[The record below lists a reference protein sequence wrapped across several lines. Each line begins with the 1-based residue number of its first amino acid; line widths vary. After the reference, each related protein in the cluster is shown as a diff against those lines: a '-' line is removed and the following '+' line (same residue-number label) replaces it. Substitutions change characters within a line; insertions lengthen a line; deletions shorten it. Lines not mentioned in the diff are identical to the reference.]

1 MTALPVV
8 GRELRVASRRPGTFG
23 TRAGAAL
30 LALLLGSTVYLM
42 TERASPA
49 GRGMAMFFA
58 LAWLAWLYCLLAGVR
73 VTSDCI
79 SVERREGTLGLLFL
93 TDLKGFDIVLGKLAA
108 TSLHSIYGL
117 LAILPVLALP
127 LLMGGIGLG
136 QLLQV
141 AAVLTVTLFFSLAV
155 GMFVSCWFEN
165 GRRAMGGTLLILTL
179 ITGGPFGLLAIQLM
193 NLGRGGR
200 PDFAITTPSPL
211 MAQALAATESGPGKP
226 DHLLWPSVAWVT
238 GFGLLFLVL
247 ACLALPKVWR
257 ELPRLL
263 PARSGAGGS
272 RGTAPSRSV
281 ATAAHRTR
289 LLDIN
294 PFHWLTSRR
303 PNRVLIEIAALFL
316 MTALWLWGTDE
327 WRLWNDPGWF
337 MMTSIGLH
345 VIFKVRIALAAAT
358 QLSEERRTGSMELLL
373 STPLTVGRI
382 VGGQMRSLLR
392 WGWLWLGFI
401 LLADLLLV
409 LGILDH
415 MFSDRSI
422 MVLAAVCH
430 VAALPADA
438 LAIALLAMWR
448 SLVVSHSSQASGSA
462 FFRIIVVPCLV
473 IIAFGVMAD
482 LFNWNLRWL
491 NSMGEHAAIL
501 ALYAL
506 CFLNDLV
513 WGGYGWARLNGRFR
527 EVAATRFERKK
538 GWLRVLFGGH

>member
-30 LALLLGSTVYLM
+30 LALLLGITVYLM
-42 TERASPA
+42 TERASPS
-49 GRGMAMFFA
+49 GRGMAMFYA

-73 VTSDCI
+73 LTSDCI

-127 LLMGGIGLG
+127 LLMGGIGLT
-136 QLLQV
+136 QLVQV
-141 AAVLTVTLFFSLAV
+141 ASVLAVTLFFSLAV

-193 NLGRGGR
+193 GHRGGQ
-200 PDFAITTPSPL
+200 PDFKIATPSPL
-211 MAQALAATESGPGKP
+211 MAQSLAATESGGGKP

-238 GFGLLFLVL
+238 GFGLLFLIL
-247 ACLALPKVWR
+247 ACLVLPRVWR

-263 PARSGAGGS
+263 PARMGATGPAGG
-272 RGTAPSRSV
+272 APIRSIT
-281 ATAAHRTR
+281 TAAYRTR
-289 LLDIN
+289 LLDLN
-294 PFHWLTSRR
+294 PFHWLTSRK
-303 PNRVLIEIAALFL
+303 PNRLPMEIGVLLL
-316 MTALWLWGTDE
+316 LTGLWFWGTNE
-327 WRLWNDPGWF
+327 WRLSNDPGWF
-337 MMTSIGLH
+337 IITSIGLH

-392 WGWLWLGFI
+392 WGGLWLGFI
-401 LLADLLLV
+401 LVTDVLLLMAAM
-409 LGILDH
+409 DH
-415 MFSDRSI
+415 MFSERSVL
-422 MVLAAVCH
+422 VLAAVCH
-430 VAALPADA
+430 MVALPVDA

-462 FFRIIVVPCLV
+462 FFRVVVIPCLAA
-473 IIAFGVMAD
+473 IAISILAE
-482 LFNWNLRWL
+482 LLQL
-491 NSMGEHAAIL
+491 NRGWVGRVDEHALTL
-501 ALYAL
+501 AFYAL
-506 CFLNDLV
+506 CLV
-513 WGGYGWARLNGRFR
+513 NSLFWTGYGWGRLGSHFR
-527 EVAATRFERKK
+527 EMAAERFQRKK
-538 GWLRVLFGGH
+538 GWLRTWFGGH